1 MKIKKLHF
9 LILMIVVL
17 DFSCS
22 ERRAAIEKPNIV
34 FMLADDCS
42 YWDIGIYGGIQGI
55 TPNIDQLAG
64 DGMKFTTCYQSAPM
78 CSPTRHNIY
87 TGLYP
92 IKTGAYPNHTM
103 VNAGTKSVVQY
114 LKPLGYRVAL
124 AGKRHIHP
132 ESIFSFE
139 YLTEGNEVD
148 AYPKID
154 AFMKDAKTKGEPF
167 CLFFCS
173 REPHTPW
180 DKGDPSKFPPDQL
193 KLPPFFVDTEDTRA
207 HFSRYLAE
215 INYLDWQVGQVLD
228 LIENNK
234 LKDNTLVI
242 FASEQGNSFPF
253 AKWTCYDVGVRSAFI
268 ARWPG
273 VIEPGA
279 VSDALIE
286 YVDVLPTF
294 IEIAGGIPPDLLD
307 GKSLLKVMN
316 GQSQTHKEY
325 AYSLQTTRGI
335 NNGSEYY
342 GIRSVASDKYRY
354 ILNLTPEVPFKN
366 NITERETWW
375 ESWKDVAKEDPS
387 AAKLVRRYQYRP
399 AVELYDLDN
408 DPFNMNNLTDDPAY
422 EETVK
427 LLHGKLLDWMARCG
441 DNGQQTEMEA
451 FDHMPKYVNNSK

>member
-103 VNAGTKSVVQY
+103 VNAGTKSVVQH

-124 AGKRHIHP
+124 AGKRHVNP
-132 ESIFSFE
+132 ESVFSFE

-173 REPHTPW
+173 KEPHTPW
-180 DKGDPSKFPPDQL
+180 DKGDPGKFPPDQL
-193 KLPPFFVDTEDTRA
+193 KLPPFFVDTEDTPSRSIPRRRRRA
-207 HFSRYLAE
+207 A
-215 INYLDWQVGQVLD
+215 
-228 LIENNK
+228 
-234 LKDNTLVI
+234 
-242 FASEQGNSFPF
+242 
-253 AKWTCYDVGVRSAFI
+253 
-268 ARWPG
+268 
-273 VIEPGA
+273 
-279 VSDALIE
+279 
-286 YVDVLPTF
+286 
-294 IEIAGGIPPDLLD
+294 
-307 GKSLLKVMN
+307 
-316 GQSQTHKEY
+316 
-325 AYSLQTTRGI
+325 
-335 NNGSEYY
+335 
-342 GIRSVASDKYRY
+342 
-354 ILNLTPEVPFKN
+354 
-366 NITERETWW
+366 
-375 ESWKDVAKEDPS
+375 
-387 AAKLVRRYQYRP
+387 
-399 AVELYDLDN
+399 
-408 DPFNMNNLTDDPAY
+408 
-422 EETVK
+422 
-427 LLHGKLLDWMARCG
+427 
-441 DNGQQTEMEA
+441 
-451 FDHMPKYVNNSK
+451 